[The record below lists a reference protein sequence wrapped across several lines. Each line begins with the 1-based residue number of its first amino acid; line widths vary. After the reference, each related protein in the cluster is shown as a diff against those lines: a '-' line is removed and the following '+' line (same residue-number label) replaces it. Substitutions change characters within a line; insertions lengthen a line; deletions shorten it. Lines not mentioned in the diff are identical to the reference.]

1 MTKFTSVEDRRH
13 LVETGN
19 PKLSIVQQCML
30 LNISRSSFYYKPA
43 CENEFNLEIMRT
55 MDEIYLECPFYGS
68 RRMVVELGRRGYDVG
83 RKLVRRL
90 MRLMG
95 IEALYP
101 HPKTTVSAPN
111 HKKYPYLLRNLEVDH
126 RNQVWEMDI
135 TYVPMRH
142 GFMYLAAVIDV
153 YSRRIMGWGV
163 SNTMEAEWCAEIA
176 AEAFERHGRPEIFNT
191 DQGSQF
197 TSDVF
202 IGTLVGDNPQEPKLR
217 ISMDGR
223 GRATDDIYIER
234 FWRSIKYENIY
245 LNAYE
250 TGMDLYRGI
259 EGYIQFYNTQRP
271 HQSIGNQ
278 TPEKFYQEAA

>member
-1 MTKFTSVEDRRH
+1 MR
-13 LVETGN
+13 
-19 PKLSIVQQCML
+19 IV
-30 LNISRSSFYYKPA
+30 
-43 CENEFNLEIMRT
+43 
-55 MDEIYLECPFYGS
+55 DEIYLESPFYGS

-101 HPKTTVSAPN
+101 HPKTTVSAPE
-111 HKKYPYLLRNLEVDH
+111 HKKYPYLLRNLKVDH

-153 YSRRIMGWGV
+153 YSRRIMGWGL

-191 DQGSQF
+191 DQGSQY
-197 TSDVF
+197 TSGLWTEACGKEIKV
-202 IGTLVGDNPQEPKLR
+202 
-217 ISMDGR
+217 SMDGR
-223 GRATDDIYIER
+223 GRAKDNIWIER
-234 FWRSIKYENIY
+234 FWRTIKREYIYLNPCDNATELRKGIEWFMKYYNTERHHQGVDNEIPYRKYENNKNLIRTS
-245 LNAYE
+245 NA
-250 TGMDLYRGI
+250 
-259 EGYIQFYNTQRP
+259 
-271 HQSIGNQ
+271 
-278 TPEKFYQEAA
+278 A

>member
-101 HPKTTVSAPN
+101 HPKTTVAASE
-111 HKKYPYLLRNLEVDH
+111 HKKYPYLLRNLNVDH

-202 IGTLVGDNPQEPKLR
+202 IETLVGDNPQDPKLR

-259 EGYIQFYNTQRP
+259 DGYIQFYNTQRP

>member
-1 MTKFTSVEDRRH
+1 
-13 LVETGN
+13 
-19 PKLSIVQQCML
+19 
-30 LNISRSSFYYKPA
+30 
-43 CENEFNLEIMRT
+43 

-163 SNTMEAEWCAEIA
+163 SNTMEAVTI
-176 AEAFERHGRPEIFNT
+176 PENPSS
-191 DQGSQF
+191 GSVWMAGEEPQTTYTLRGSGGASSMR
-197 TSDVF
+197 TS
-202 IGTLVGDNPQEPKLR
+202 T
-217 ISMDGR
+217 
-223 GRATDDIYIER
+223 
-234 FWRSIKYENIY
+234 
-245 LNAYE
+245 
-250 TGMDLYRGI
+250 
-259 EGYIQFYNTQRP
+259 
-271 HQSIGNQ
+271 
-278 TPEKFYQEAA
+278 